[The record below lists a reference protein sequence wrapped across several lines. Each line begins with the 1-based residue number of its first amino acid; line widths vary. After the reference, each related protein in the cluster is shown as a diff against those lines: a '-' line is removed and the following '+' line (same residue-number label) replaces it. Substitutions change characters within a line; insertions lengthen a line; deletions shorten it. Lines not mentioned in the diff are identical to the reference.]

1 MTNLAVSFEH
11 NRPQVLIWDPVRG
24 RNVTMEEYN
33 NPGVDMGVVTVAE
46 TVWPEVV
53 ETVVELD
60 DPDET

>member
-24 RNVTMEEYN
+24 RNVTMEQYN